1 MLIAHLSDL
10 HILEEAERP
19 RFDVRFVSIGRR
31 LDAKDRLEKMRTA
44 IAHARA
50 AGAEHFLFTGDL
62 TETGT
67 PAQLEAFAATLA
79 DCGLRGH
86 EVTLVP
92 GNHDAY
98 TSASGWRDALEGPLQ
113 RWARNAACEA
123 GKIVDLGDTVVL
135 PLDVTFH
142 QPVTRSAGRLEEEV
156 ERAIETRL
164 ADPALARRRV
174 IIAVHHPPHPRP
186 GPWQWVDGLLGGKR
200 LLSMIERA
208 PNVTVAHGHLHR
220 HESRE
225 HGLARVVGA
234 AAVVDGATPLFFG
247 ERRAAITPAARC
259 A

>member
-10 HILEEAERP
+10 HILEPTERP

-44 IAHARA
+44 ITQARA

-67 PAQLEAFAATLA
+67 PAQFEAFATMLDA
-79 DCGLRGH
+79 CGLRAD

-98 TSASGWRDALEGPLQ
+98 TSTSGWRDALEGPLQ
-113 RWARNAACEA
+113 RWARNAAREP
-123 GKIVDLGDTVVL
+123 GNVVDLGDTFIL
-135 PLDVTFH
+135 PIDVTFH

-156 ERAIETRL
+156 ESAIQTRL
-164 ADPALARRRV
+164 ADPTLARGRIV
-174 IIAVHHPPHPRP
+174 IAVHHPPHPRP

-200 LLSMIERA
+200 LLSMIEHA

-234 AAVVDGATPLFFG
+234 AAVVDGAKPIFFG
-247 ERRAAITPAARC
+247 EPRVALTPAARC